1 MIDGGEEFL
10 ARGGEVLEEFDFVIE
25 VNEERPIL
33 VFAQDTIEEGAAGG
47 ALLIEN
53 AALAEAGVDEE
64 PES

>member
-1 MIDGGEEFL
+1 MIDGGKEFL
-10 ARGGEVLEEFDFVIE
+10 ARGGEVLKEFDFVIE
-25 VNEERPIL
+25 VNEERPIF

-64 PES
+64 AES